1 MKPLTTI
8 LSLPVADPQATA
20 NFYADGLGLETDG
33 VEDGIVAFELPNLSI
48 FFITADEYG
57 QYLEL
62 SGQPG
67 SKNPVPGASIISCA
81 FATRAEIDEVLDR
94 AVAAGGSADPGQD
107 VDGSYMG
114 YFADLDGYIWE
125 LVANEQTAK
134 AATAAE

>member
-20 NFYADGLGLETDG
+20 NFYADGLGLETGG

-48 FFITADEYG
+48 FFIAADDYG

-67 SKNPVPGASIISCA
+67 SQNPVAGASISP

-94 AVAAGGSADPGQD
+94 AVAAGGSADAGQE
-107 VDGSYMG
+107 VDDSYMG

-134 AATAAE
+134 AAKAD

>member
-8 LSLPVADPQATA
+8 LSLPVADPQSTTA
-20 NFYADGLGLETDG
+20 FYAEGLGLETDG

-48 FFITADEYG
+48 FFVAADEYG

-94 AVAAGGSADPGQD
+94 AVAAGGSADPGQE

-125 LVANEQTAK
+125 LVANEQTAR